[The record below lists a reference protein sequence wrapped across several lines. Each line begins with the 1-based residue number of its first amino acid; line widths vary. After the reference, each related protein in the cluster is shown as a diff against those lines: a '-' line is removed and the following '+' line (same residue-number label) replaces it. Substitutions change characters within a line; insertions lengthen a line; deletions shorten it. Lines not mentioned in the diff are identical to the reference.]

1 MGATNREGGA
11 AEPRHGADEED
22 QRGQAGGEKTVGDAG
37 GWPGPE
43 PAWYS
48 GPREDS
54 LPQVRRVRGDA
65 RGPPQRSDQGQVGET
80 QESLSRGAKE
90 IVHFLTS
97 YRL

>member
-1 MGATNREGGA
+1 MVA
-11 AEPRHGADEED
+11 
-22 QRGQAGGEKTVGDAG
+22 AGGEETVGDAG
-37 GWPGPE
+37 SWSGPE
-43 PAWYS
+43 PTWYP

-90 IVHFLTS
+90 IVHSTFTNDYTVYLEVVNASENT
-97 YRL
+97 Y

>member
-1 MGATNREGGA
+1 MVA
-11 AEPRHGADEED
+11 
-22 QRGQAGGEKTVGDAG
+22 AGGEKTVGDAG
-37 GWPGPE
+37 GGPGPE
-43 PAWYS
+43 PAWDP

-90 IVHFLTS
+90 IVHLEMIMYDHTV
-97 YRL
+97 YLEVVNG

>member
-1 MGATNREGGA
+1 MVA
-11 AEPRHGADEED
+11 
-22 QRGQAGGEKTVGDAG
+22 AGGEETVGDAG
-37 GWPGPE
+37 GGPGPE
-43 PAWYS
+43 PPWYS

-90 IVHFLTS
+90 IVHLHHTVYLEVVNAS
-97 YRL
+97 ENTY